1 MGIENKEKREYYRFL
16 IADMKYDRSLSHAS
30 LFVIFRG
37 SGPDGAPVPGSAGS
51 EDSLSGV

>member
-1 MGIENKEKREYYRFL
+1 MGIESKEKREYYRFL
-16 IADMKYDRSLSHAS
+16 VADMKYDRSLSHAS